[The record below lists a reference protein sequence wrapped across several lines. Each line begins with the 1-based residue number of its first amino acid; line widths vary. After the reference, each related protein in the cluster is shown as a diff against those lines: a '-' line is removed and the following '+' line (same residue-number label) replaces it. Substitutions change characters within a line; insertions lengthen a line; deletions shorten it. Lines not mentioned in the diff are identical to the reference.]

1 MTPDDIKA
9 WWENE
14 PHLQT
19 LDKGIL
25 IPWQDEGGDAV
36 PYKIVSSKTRGDEN
50 PLIDGLYLLF
60 RGYGDAVTNDG
71 HGCPIKIENDGGRIR
86 IVVWS
91 DINREDYTH
100 SIYLDEALES
110 NRKEA

>member
-1 MTPDDIKA
+1 MTSDDIKA

-25 IPWQDEGGDAV
+25 VPWQDEGDAV
-36 PYKIVSSKTRGDEN
+36 PYKIVSSKTRGDTN
-50 PLIDGLYLLF
+50 PSNDGVYLLF
-60 RGYGDAVTNDG
+60 RGYGDATTNDG

-91 DINREDYTH
+91 DINSEDYTH

-110 NRKEA
+110 NRKGA

>member
-1 MTPDDIKA
+1 MTPDDIKE

-19 LDKGIL
+19 LDKGLL
-25 IPWQDEGGDAV
+25 IPWQGGEDAV

-50 PLIDGLYLLF
+50 PFIDGLYLLF
-60 RGYGDAVTNDG
+60 RGYGDATTNDG

-91 DINREDYTH
+91 DINKEDCTH
-100 SIYLDEALES
+100 SIYLDDALES
-110 NRKEA
+110 NRNGA

>member
-1 MTPDDIKA
+1 MTSDDIKA

-14 PHLQT
+14 PYLQT

-25 IPWQDEGGDAV
+25 VPWQDEGDAV
-36 PYKIVSSKTRGDEN
+36 PYKIVSSKTRGDTN
-50 PLIDGLYLLF
+50 PSNDGLYLLF
-60 RGYGDAVTNDG
+60 RGYGDATTNDG

-91 DINREDYTH
+91 DINSEDYTH

-110 NRKEA
+110 NRKGA

>member
-19 LDKGIL
+19 LDKGFL
-25 IPWQDEGGDAV
+25 MPWQGEGDAV
-36 PYKIVSSKTRGDEN
+36 PYKIVSSKTVSDEN
-50 PLIDGLYLLF
+50 PFIDGLYLLF
-60 RGYGDAVTNDG
+60 RGYGDATSNDG

-91 DINREDYTH
+91 DINSEEYTH

-110 NRKEA
+110 KRNGA